1 MNTNYSIIK
10 VATGLWELK
19 IGSEVVGTI
28 ATLNG
33 DGAIANNGIRTYQVS
48 FKNNF
53 PAAETGTLG
62 HCKKFAN
69 FWLAQMAR

>member
-1 MNTNYSIIK
+1 MNTSYSIVK
-10 VATGLWELK
+10 FETGLWHLK
-19 IGSEVVGTI
+19 IGSEIVGTI

-33 DGAIANNGIRTYQVS
+33 DGAIANNGMREYQATL
-48 FKNNF
+48 NN
-53 PAAETGTLG
+53 ALTETGTLG